1 MMNRQILFLCLLFFA
16 VSCDIKDNDVL
27 PTNTFT
33 KIFDDSRFEQEYYP
47 LDIIQTP
54 DGGFLILSEKKSDQ
68 SIFTSVHV
76 LKVDELGN
84 VITSVEMDAPFVLPV
99 NGWQK
104 IDNSFFFVCMDG
116 STLTA
121 QLVPV
126 TADGTL
132 GVAIPLYG
140 ITYPL
145 VATKDGNDLVML
157 SFNNIDGESVISKI
171 TTSGQITQ
179 QASYTIG
186 AGVDVE
192 KPIIDHLTRNGK
204 QLPFIIGKTPE
215 GLYYFNGFF
224 KYTFSLVFTNF
235 GEDPVGV
242 CQGQLSQGGISAVS
256 SLGNDVFGIARF
268 NFGANYLNPS
278 TSISTNSISSSADL
292 GGNIFPEIETNSR
305 VKLLNFDE
313 AEGKW
318 IYSTFT
324 QSNQI
329 VLYGFNQSTG
339 NILGTEYLGD
349 GNPYALASA
358 VATSDG
364 GIAILAQTAL
374 EGRFQRIAL
383 FKRDADFLNSLL
395 K

>member
-1 MMNRQILFLCLLFFA
+1 MMNRQLLFLLFIA
-16 VSCDIKDNDVL
+16 VSCDIKNNDVL

-54 DGGFLILSEKKSDQ
+54 DNGFLILSEKKSDQ
-68 SIFTSVHV
+68 SLFTSVYI
-76 LKVDELGN
+76 LKTDELGN
-84 VITSVEMDAPFVLPV
+84 VITSIEMEEPFVLPV

-104 IDNSFFFVCMDG
+104 IDNRYYFVSMDG
-116 STLTA
+116 NTLTA

-126 TADGTL
+126 TAE
-132 GVAIPLYG
+132 GVVESAIPIYG

-145 VATKDGNDLVML
+145 VAAKDGNDLLML
-157 SFNNIDGESVISKI
+157 SFNNTDGESVISKV
-171 TTSGQITQ
+171 TTSGQITKQ
-179 QASYTIG
+179 VSYTIG

-204 QLPFIIGKTPE
+204 QLPFIVGKTPE

-256 SLGNDVFGIARF
+256 SIGSDIFGIARF

-278 TSISTNSISSSADL
+278 TTISTNSISSSSDL

-305 VKLLNFDE
+305 VKLLKFDD

-324 QSNQI
+324 QNNQI

-339 NILGTEYLGD
+339 TILGTEYLGD
-349 GNPYALASA
+349 GNPYKLSSA
-358 VATSDG
+358 VVTSDG

-374 EGRFQRIAL
+374 EGRFPRIAI
-383 FKRDADFLNSLL
+383 FKRDEYFLNALL
-395 K
+395 Q